1 MGLDVSVVA
10 AVALVALVAD
20 CEAQPTRLPNPEAQ
34 TKIAS
39 PLNVP
44 PTRIGKSFN
53 FAANMRGRYTNKR
66 RRTRYSLRPMRTSV
80 LWLNDYLDRPADAT
94 EQAAALTS
102 AGLPLDGDGVADNGE
117 HWQEIETTS
126 NRGDCLCH
134 VGMAREVAAVTG
146 RAVRMPKAA
155 LPATKGEAAASVRVK
170 NHEPALC
177 PRYTARVIRGVK
189 VGPSPEWLQR
199 RLIAIGQIPRNNVV
213 DATNFVL
220 FELGQPT
227 HVFDLATLAGGE
239 IHVRRA
245 KDGEAFLPLGADAKE
260 VKLTTSDLVIADRDR
275 PVALAGVK
283 GGALASV
290 GDSTTDLVLEAAT
303 FDAVSV
309 RNTSRRHGIASDSS
323 YRFERNVHAAE
334 IDAAADRLAALI
346 LEIAGGTLEA
356 GVVADGAPLPPSRAI
371 GLRPA
376 RARQILGFDVSTAR
390 MVELLDTLGFSP
402 RVTGSGASE
411 VIETIA
417 PARRVD
423 VEREI
428 DLIEEICRLNG
439 LDAVPVADTLAIRV
453 PRRNPIE
460 RGTRDVKDLLVGM
473 GFVETITHSLVAEKA
488 AEAFLPAG
496 ATVLRVDDERAGGEP
511 ALRPSVV
518 TSLLRVRRHNEDQ
531 GLAQL
536 RLFEF
541 ASAFHHAGGTHIERP
556 TLALVADAPTD
567 ARDSHGGQDAFR
579 LMRGVVERVL
589 HMVAPHRAR
598 VEFVPAPSARSW
610 LAASARVVVDGAEIG
625 IVGVMDQRVLKTH
638 GLERPTA
645 AAELELRGLFA
656 HYPPENAAVELP
668 AFPAADRD
676 ISAIV
681 AETVAY
687 GDIESTIRGLGLAD
701 LESVSFV
708 TTFRGKQIGDSRKS
722 VSLRLVFRK
731 PDGTMKSEEA
741 DASVARAIDALRS
754 KLGAE
759 IRS

>member
-1 MGLDVSVVA
+1 M
-10 AVALVALVAD
+10 
-20 CEAQPTRLPNPEAQ
+20 P
-34 TKIAS
+34 
-39 PLNVP
+39 
-44 PTRIGKSFN
+44 
-53 FAANMRGRYTNKR
+53 GRYPNGDA
-66 RRTRYSLRPMRTSV
+66 RTRYAAGPMRTSV
-80 LWLNDYLDRPADAT
+80 LWINDYLDRPADAA
-94 EQAAALTS
+94 EQAAALTA
-102 AGLPLDGDGVADNGE
+102 AGLPLDGGDTAENGE
-117 HWQEIETTS
+117 AWQEIETTS

-134 VGMAREVAAVTG
+134 LGMAREIAASTG
-146 RAVRMPKAA
+146 RALRFPPVELKPSAGPSGGRAA
-155 LPATKGEAAASVRVK
+155 DFVK
-170 NHEPALC
+170 VSNREHALC

-199 RLIAIGQIPRNNVV
+199 RLVAIGQIPRNNVV

-239 IHVRRA
+239 IHIRRA
-245 KDGEAFLPLGADAKE
+245 RENEPFLPLGGDAKE
-260 VKLTTSDLVIADRDR
+260 VRLAPADLVIADRDR

-290 GDSTTDLVLEAAT
+290 TERTTDLVLEAAT

-309 RNTSRRHGIASDSS
+309 RQTSRRHGIASDSS
-323 YRFERNVHAAE
+323 YRFERIVHPAE

-346 LEIAGGTLEA
+346 IEIAGGTLCE
-356 GVVADGAPLPPSRAI
+356 GVVADGAPLPPPRAI
-371 GLRPA
+371 RLRPA
-376 RARQILGFDVSTAR
+376 RARQILGFDIPTSR
-390 MVELLDTLGFSP
+390 MMQLLETLGFAP
-402 RVTGSGASE
+402 RLSGAGDAE
-411 VIETIA
+411 VIDTTA

-439 LDAVPVADTLAIRV
+439 LDAVPVSDTIPIRV
-453 PRRNPIE
+453 PQRSPVE

-473 GFVETITHSLVAEKA
+473 GFIESITHSLVSEKS
-488 AEAFLPAG
+488 AEAFLPKG
-496 ATVLRVDDERAGGEP
+496 AAALRVDDERAGGEP

-531 GLAQL
+531 GAMHL
-536 RLFEF
+536 RVFEF
-541 ASAFHHAGGTHIERP
+541 ASAFHYAKGTHVERP
-556 TLALVADAPTD
+556 TLALVCDAPAD
-567 ARDSHGGQDAFR
+567 ARDAQGAFR

-589 HMVAPHRAR
+589 TLVAPRAAKVELARDDSTPWLSAAAR
-598 VEFVPAPSARSW
+598 VTVGG
-610 LAASARVVVDGAEIG
+610 VDIGVVGVVDG
-625 IVGVMDQRVLKTH
+625 RVLKAH

-645 AAELELRGLFA
+645 AAELELRGLLA
-656 HYPPENAAVELP
+656 KYPPENAAFELP

-681 AETVAY
+681 ADSVAY
-687 GDIESTIRGLGLAD
+687 GDIERVIHASGLAD
-701 LESVSFV
+701 LESISFV
-708 TTFRGKQIGDSRKS
+708 TTFRGRQIGEGRKS

-741 DASVARAIDALRS
+741 DASVARAIAALRE

-759 IRS
+759 IRT

>member
-1 MGLDVSVVA
+1 
-10 AVALVALVAD
+10 
-20 CEAQPTRLPNPEAQ
+20 
-34 TKIAS
+34 
-39 PLNVP
+39 
-44 PTRIGKSFN
+44 
-53 FAANMRGRYTNKR
+53 
-66 RRTRYSLRPMRTSV
+66 MRTSV
-80 LWLNDYLDRPADAT
+80 LWLNDYLDRPANAA

-102 AGLPLDGDGVADNGE
+102 AGLPLDGDGTADNGE
-117 HWQEIETTS
+117 PWQEIETTS

-146 RAVRMPKAA
+146 RSVRMPKSA
-155 LPATKGEAAASVRVK
+155 LPPTKGDAAASIRVR

-227 HVFDLATLAGGE
+227 HVFDLATLAGSE
-239 IHVRRA
+239 IHIRRA
-245 KDGEAFLPLGADAKE
+245 RDGEAFLPLGADAAE
-260 VKLTTSDLVIADRDR
+260 VKLTSGDLVIADRDR

-290 GDSTTDLVLEAAT
+290 TDATTDLVLEAAT

-309 RNTSRRHGIASDSS
+309 RTTSRRHAIASDSS
-323 YRFERNVHAAE
+323 YRFERIVHPSE
-334 IDAAADRLAALI
+334 IDAAADRLASLI
-346 LEIAGGTLEA
+346 IEIAGGTLEA
-356 GVVADGAPLPPSRAI
+356 GVVADGAPLPAARSI
-371 GLRPA
+371 TLRPA
-376 RARQILGFDVSTAR
+376 RARQILGFDIPTAR
-390 MVELLDTLGFSP
+390 MVELLNTLGFAP
-402 RVTGSGASE
+402 RVVGSGADE
-411 VIETIA
+411 RIETTA

-439 LDAVPVADTLAIRV
+439 LDAVPIADAIAVRV

-460 RGTRDVKDLLVGM
+460 RATRDVKDLLVGM
-473 GFVETITHSLVAEKA
+473 GFVETITHSLVSEKA
-488 AEAFLPAG
+488 AEAFLPSDAK
-496 ATVLRVDDERAGGEP
+496 ALRVDDERAGGEP

-518 TSLLRVRRHNEDQ
+518 TSLLRVRRHKEDQ
-531 GLAQL
+531 GAANL

-541 ASAFHHAGGTHIERP
+541 ASAFHHAGSTHVERP
-556 TLALVADAPTD
+556 TLAFVADAPGGAAGE
-567 ARDSHGGQDAFR
+567 ARDAQGAFR
-579 LMRGVVERVL
+579 LARGVVERVL
-589 HMVAPHRAR
+589 ATVAPHRSK
-598 VEFVPAPSARSW
+598 VEFIPAPDARRW
-610 LAASARVVVDGAEIG
+610 LTAAARVVVDGNEIG
-625 IVGVMDQRVLKTH
+625 VVGVLDQRVLKAH
-638 GLERPTA
+638 GLEKPTA

-656 HYPPENAAVELP
+656 NYPPENAAVELP

-681 AETVAY
+681 AEKTAY
-687 GDIESTIRGLGLAD
+687 GDVESTIHALGLPH
-701 LESVSFV
+701 LESISFV
-708 TTFRGKQIGDSRKS
+708 TTFRGKQIGEGRKS

-754 KLGAE
+754 QLGAE

>member
-1 MGLDVSVVA
+1 
-10 AVALVALVAD
+10 
-20 CEAQPTRLPNPEAQ
+20 
-34 TKIAS
+34 
-39 PLNVP
+39 
-44 PTRIGKSFN
+44 
-53 FAANMRGRYTNKR
+53 
-66 RRTRYSLRPMRTSV
+66 
-80 LWLNDYLDRPADAT
+80 
-94 EQAAALTS
+94 
-102 AGLPLDGDGVADNGE
+102 
-117 HWQEIETTS
+117 
-126 NRGDCLCH
+126 
-134 VGMAREVAAVTG
+134 
-146 RAVRMPKAA
+146 
-155 LPATKGEAAASVRVK
+155 
-170 NHEPALC
+170 
-177 PRYTARVIRGVK
+177 
-189 VGPSPEWLQR
+189 
-199 RLIAIGQIPRNNVV
+199 
-213 DATNFVL
+213 
-220 FELGQPT
+220 
-227 HVFDLATLAGGE
+227 
-239 IHVRRA
+239 
-245 KDGEAFLPLGADAKE
+245 
-260 VKLTTSDLVIADRDR
+260 
-275 PVALAGVK
+275 
-283 GGALASV
+283 
-290 GDSTTDLVLEAAT
+290 VLEAAT

-402 RVTGSGASE
+402 RITGSGASE

-567 ARDSHGGQDAFR
+567 ARDSHGGQGAFR

-625 IVGVMDQRVLKTH
+625 IVGVMDQRVLKAH
-638 GLERPTA
+638 GLEKPTA

-681 AETVAY
+681 AEAVAY

>member
-1 MGLDVSVVA
+1 
-10 AVALVALVAD
+10 
-20 CEAQPTRLPNPEAQ
+20 
-34 TKIAS
+34 
-39 PLNVP
+39 
-44 PTRIGKSFN
+44 
-53 FAANMRGRYTNKR
+53 
-66 RRTRYSLRPMRTSV
+66 MRTSV
-80 LWLNDYLDRPADAT
+80 LWLNDYLDRPADAA

-102 AGLPLDGDGVADNGE
+102 AGLPLDGDGTADNGE
-117 HWQEIETTS
+117 VWQEIETTS

-146 RAVRMPKAA
+146 RAVRMPKSA
-155 LPATKGEAAASVRVK
+155 LPSTKGEAANSVRVR

-199 RLIAIGQIPRNNVV
+199 RLVAIGQIPRNNVV

-227 HVFDLATLAGGE
+227 HVFDLATLAGSE
-239 IHVRRA
+239 IHIRRA
-245 KDGEAFLPLGADAKE
+245 RAGEAFLPLGADAAE
-260 VKLTTSDLVIADRDR
+260 VKLTSGDLVIADRDR

-290 GDSTTDLVLEAAT
+290 TDATTDLVLEAAT

-309 RNTSRRHGIASDSS
+309 RTTSRRHGIASDSS
-323 YRFERNVHAAE
+323 YRFERIVHPSE
-334 IDAAADRLAALI
+334 IDMAADRLATLI

-356 GVVADGAPLPPSRAI
+356 GVVADGAPLPAARSI
-371 GLRPA
+371 TLRPA
-376 RARQILGFDVSTAR
+376 RARQILGFDIPTAR
-390 MVELLDTLGFSP
+390 MVDLLDTLGFAP
-402 RVTGSGASE
+402 RVVGSGADE
-411 VIETIA
+411 RIETTA

-439 LDAVPVADTLAIRV
+439 LDAVPVADAIAVRV

-460 RGTRDVKDLLVGM
+460 RATRDVKDLLVGM
-473 GFVETITHSLVAEKA
+473 GFVETITHSLVSEKA
-488 AEAFLPAG
+488 AEAFLPSG
-496 ATVLRVDDERAGGEP
+496 AKALRVDDERAGGEP

-531 GLAQL
+531 GASNL

-541 ASAFHHAGGTHIERP
+541 ASAFHYAGGTHVERP
-556 TLALVADAPTD
+556 TLAFVTDAPAGSSSD
-567 ARDSHGGQDAFR
+567 AQAAFR
-579 LMRGVVERVL
+579 LARGVVERL
-589 HMVAPHRAR
+589 LATVAPHRSKIEFILASDAR
-598 VEFVPAPSARSW
+598 RW
-610 LAASARVVVDGAEIG
+610 LAAAARVVVDGSDIG
-625 IVGVMDQRVLKTH
+625 VVGVLDQRTLKAN
-638 GLERPTA
+638 GLEKPTA

-656 HYPPENAAVELP
+656 NYPPENAAVELP

-681 AETVAY
+681 SDSVAY
-687 GDIESTIRGLGLAD
+687 GDIEATIHALGLAH
-701 LESVSFV
+701 LASVSFV
-708 TTFRGKQIGDSRKS
+708 TTFRGKQIGDGRKS